1 MNIQKLKDVFKKFST
16 DDNRAIL
23 VDGVWG
29 IGKTYHV
36 LQFLKESKKSKAKQ
50 KIVYVSLF
58 GKSSID
64 EVHTEIYSR
73 LHPIKYK
80 SRKIIQVI
88 PKVAPLL
95 GAVGDIVSNLEFT
108 LNGNE
113 NAESSK
119 SDNISI
125 IKDFVDK
132 LNASSGDWHK
142 AIDKKHQK
150 NRNII
155 ILDDFE
161 RLNFKKLSFIDVLGY
176 VNSLFL
182 QNFKVVFVCNS
193 KEFPQNV
200 QKGFLSFKE
209 KVFDRE
215 YLITATNEEI
225 IGSYFKDDYV
235 LLKEHIIAEFDNNL
249 RIAKRTSSFY
259 MEALNTIKEIEPKYL
274 ETVTKDSIL
283 FSCTLIVVACSTLKY
298 SRSDSEKTSS
308 SDIVF
313 ASFDLD
319 ETLYKLVL
327 DINNHVNDSGL
338 GQINNQLIS
347 GLLLLYYYN
356 DKVGLKSMFLKS
368 QQKPKNPLW
377 EEAFFLSDLDKRDLF
392 NRQFTYII
400 EHDELNESNIFQCL
414 KSMCEYQSY
423 SQIDLHEE
431 KIIINLL
438 KKCDEIEIYR
448 IADESHPC
456 EKESPRFT
464 RFRKAFREAR
474 NKSLVSNMCFDLKS
488 MYEEKEYHAIGDRL
502 SSISRGRIYS
512 KAEDST
518 SEGSKR
524 CLVDDIFNTIKECNF
539 FLDDLLGSISYEQWD
554 VALQMCDLSKEYNF
568 SDKVIDFIKS
578 IDFKGDQSTK
588 ERYDFLIQNKLCKI
602 LKSTSDLN
610 HSCSV

>member
-1 MNIQKLKDVFKKFST
+1 MNIQKLKDVFQKFST

-36 LQFLKESKKSKAKQ
+36 LQFLKESKKSKTKQ

-80 SRKIIQVI
+80 SRKVIQVI

-125 IKDFVDK
+125 IKDFAGK
-132 LNASSGDWHK
+132 LNASSCDWHQ
-142 AIDKKHQK
+142 ATDKRHQK
-150 NRNII
+150 NRNRNII

-161 RLNFKKLSFIDVLGY
+161 RLNFKELSFIDVLGY

-193 KEFPQNV
+193 NEFPENV
-200 QKGFLSFKE
+200 REGFLSFKE

-215 YLITATNEEI
+215 FLITATNKEI

-235 LLKEHIIAEFDNNL
+235 LLEEHIIAEFDNNL

-298 SRSDSEKTSS
+298 SRSDSE
-308 SDIVF
+308 
-313 ASFDLD
+313 
-319 ETLYKLVL
+319 
-327 DINNHVNDSGL
+327 
-338 GQINNQLIS
+338 
-347 GLLLLYYYN
+347 
-356 DKVGLKSMFLKS
+356 
-368 QQKPKNPLW
+368 
-377 EEAFFLSDLDKRDLF
+377 
-392 NRQFTYII
+392 
-400 EHDELNESNIFQCL
+400 
-414 KSMCEYQSY
+414 
-423 SQIDLHEE
+423 
-431 KIIINLL
+431 
-438 KKCDEIEIYR
+438 
-448 IADESHPC
+448 
-456 EKESPRFT
+456 
-464 RFRKAFREAR
+464 
-474 NKSLVSNMCFDLKS
+474 
-488 MYEEKEYHAIGDRL
+488 
-502 SSISRGRIYS
+502 
-512 KAEDST
+512 
-518 SEGSKR
+518 
-524 CLVDDIFNTIKECNF
+524 
-539 FLDDLLGSISYEQWD
+539 
-554 VALQMCDLSKEYNF
+554 
-568 SDKVIDFIKS
+568 
-578 IDFKGDQSTK
+578 
-588 ERYDFLIQNKLCKI
+588 
-602 LKSTSDLN
+602 
-610 HSCSV
+610 